1 MIPGYGPCL
10 MVPQQPQ
17 QSAQSFLNQKM
28 SQKEAQEHFLNA
40 KLQHGSHNNLDKNF
54 HGGNQPLT
62 RSVSDDKRRNSL
74 KHMAPPSDRRESLP
88 DLKFFPKQDSTSRRR
103 HSLAAVQGIKEE
115 KVAIKSKVSGTVF
128 ISNQ

>member
-17 QSAQSFLNQKM
+17 QSAHSFPNQKM
-28 SQKEAQEHFLNA
+28 SQKEAQEHFINA
-40 KLQHGSHNNLDKNF
+40 KMQHGSHNNIDKNF

-88 DLKFFPKQDSTSRRR
+88 DLKFFPKQDTNSRRR

-115 KVAIKSKVSGTVF
+115 RVAIKSKVSGTCSF
-128 ISNQ
+128 